1 LQLHP
6 KSLPNGGVVTPKRL
20 SAALPEAAV
29 DFDTGGRAHAR
40 VPRWGEAFCGI
51 CNGLTNSVYSNH
63 VLAARTHGVGGGA
76 PEDQTMSQFVAAMA
90 KGRVFGLDMGDW
102 SVLVG
107 GFALAGLVLFLTYPV
122 AA

>member
-1 LQLHP
+1 
-6 KSLPNGGVVTPKRL
+6 VTPKRL
-20 SAALPEAAV
+20 SLALPEAAV

-102 SVLVG
+102 SVWS
-107 GFALAGLVLFLTYPV
+107 
-122 AA
+122 AASLLPDLSFF